1 MTLKIYIFWSWFVT
15 VSVKSLNLTVNLD
28 MFNNINTGNKS
39 TDTLSH
45 SVFVCQIHSPPSHLI
60 RIKAT
65 DSETHPLSVSAVH
78 ANTCQST
85 GTYVTTNTRT
95 SGDGAHIWKNNNSLT
110 IKHSSKHIDQG
121 NLLQYSSNFRNIC
134 SVILTLFISYY

>member
-1 MTLKIYIFWSWFVT
+1 MTLWKKNSKIVN
-15 VSVKSLNLTVNLD
+15 SLNLTVNFD
-28 MFNNINTGNKS
+28 NMFNNINTGNKS

-45 SVFVCQIHSPPSHLI
+45 SAFVSQTHSPPSHLI
-60 RIKAT
+60 GIKAR

-95 SGDGAHIWKNNNSLT
+95 SGDGAQTHTAHLEE
-110 IKHSSKHIDQG
+110 Q
-121 NLLQYSSNFRNIC
+121 
-134 SVILTLFISYY
+134 